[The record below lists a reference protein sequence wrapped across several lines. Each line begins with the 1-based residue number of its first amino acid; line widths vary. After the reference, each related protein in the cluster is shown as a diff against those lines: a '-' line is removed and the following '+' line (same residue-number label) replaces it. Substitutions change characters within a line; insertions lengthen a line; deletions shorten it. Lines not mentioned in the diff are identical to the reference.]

1 MDFSTIVQ
9 SDLNQQLS
17 FINGILL
24 FERSLSLAANAE
36 VTIYSLIGQELF
48 KTDNNYFMDSLTSTT
63 HFFGI
68 LYANPTTTTCSISSN
83 LDNTIG

>member
-48 KTDNNYFMDSLTSTT
+48 KTDNNYLMDSNITQPLRQQGVTLLV
-63 HFFGI
+63 F
-68 LYANPTTTTCSISSN
+68 N
-83 LDNTIG
+83 LFYSQTNSFRRTD